1 MKTVKCTT
9 TVACIILSISIG
21 YAQTWKE
28 WFNQKKTQKEY
39 LIKQIAALKVYLK
52 YLKEGY
58 DIAEKGL
65 TMVGDIK
72 SQNFGD
78 HEAHFGSLK
87 LVKDDLGNA
96 STINLILNRQVAI
109 MNEFRELKEV
119 CRNSGSL
126 TEEELMYVDLVYSN
140 LLMECE
146 KAIGALQRVVTDGT
160 YQMTDDERIESVEEI
175 YHDMN
180 NKYAFARTFCGST
193 KMLIM
198 QRDIEKLEIESAR
211 KLNGGL

>member
-1 MKTVKCTT
+1 M
-9 TVACIILSISIG
+9 SIG

-28 WFNQKKTQKEY
+28 WFSQKKTQREY

-65 TMVGDIK
+65 TIVGDIK
-72 SQNFGD
+72 SRNFGD

-87 LVKDDLGNA
+87 LVKDDLGNS

-109 MNEFRELKEV
+109 MNEFRELREV

-126 TEEELMYVDLVYSN
+126 TEAEVRYVDLLYSN
-140 LLMECE
+140 LLRECE
-146 KAIGALQRVVTDGT
+146 KAIGALQSVVTDGT
-160 YQMTDDERIESVEEI
+160 YQMTDDERIESIEEI
-175 YHDMN
+175 YQDMN
-180 NKYAFARTFCGST
+180 DKYAFATAFCGST

-198 QRDIEKLEIESAR
+198 QREVEKLEMESAR
-211 KLNGGL
+211 KLNRGL